1 MLKDISKLT
10 ALPNREH
17 ENKNMTTQTMGTLNN
32 ILQST
37 LPQKEMP
44 AEIKKSR
51 ALDIADGLLMIS
63 NIQYQIKLKAL
74 MSKLCHCERNEVER
88 GNLGYY
94 LAKVNMAWDCHVG

>member
-1 MLKDISKLT
+1 LLKDISKLT

-51 ALDIADGLLMIS
+51 ALDIADGLLMI
-63 NIQYQIKLKAL
+63 IFAFAMYAQIYSVLLYA
-74 MSKLCHCERNEVER
+74 M
-88 GNLGYY
+88 
-94 LAKVNMAWDCHVG
+94 D